1 MSREIDIKTKLLS
14 ENEVMLEGIT
24 KRTAKVGAKVFS
36 MVYGLGTIVEINK
49 YKYPITAEFT
59 VNGDY
64 VEHTFTFDGRYTIE
78 RACELYLVPK
88 SLEGR
93 NFTKVKPTKY
103 TITLKLKADAK
114 KVRTN

>member
-1 MSREIDIKTKLLS
+1 MSREIDIKTELLS

-49 YKYPITAEFT
+49 HIYPITAEFA

-78 RACELYLVPK
+78 RTCELYLVPK
-88 SLEGR
+88 SLEGK
-93 NFTKVKPTKY
+93 NFNAPKLLKS
-103 TITLKLKADAK
+103 TITLKLKSNAK